1 MITSEQAG
9 VATFGEMRR
18 VPSLRPQLDRS
29 QPMGWTA
36 FKVDSNRCLPPREI
50 DTCSASATNDSRQ
63 LGSAVPELRSTWRTR
78 SSCPPAGSCWPTT
91 MTFRTATD
99 VLDRGVC
106 RRLVQAAT
114 QA

>member
-1 MITSEQAG
+1 MQPNEHKEIRWRSTRS
-9 VATFGEMRR
+9 
-18 VPSLRPQLDRS
+18 PQLHLPSPYAGRRS
-29 QPMGWTA
+29 RSTRVGVCHHA
-36 FKVDSNRCLPPREI
+36 KI
-50 DTCSASATNDSRQ
+50 DTCSASAMNDSRQ

-99 VLDRGVC
+99 ALDRGAY
-106 RRLVQAAT
+106 RRLLQAAA